1 MPSTV
6 RANVKPELIRWARTT
21 YGIDLAQAARK
32 AQISEDKIAAW
43 EAGAEQPTVNQLRD
57 LGRIYKRPLAAFYL
71 PNVPRDFQPQRIQ
84 DFRRLPDT
92 STTGEFSPKLRTE
105 IRRTLYR
112 RQVALDLFEN
122 LEQTP
127 TPFQL
132 SAVIDED
139 PERVASRIRQSMGLT
154 LSVQSQWSSQGH
166 DAFGQMRQAVERQ
179 GILVFQAS
187 VDLEEMRGLAIF
199 DDPLPVILVSSKEEF
214 MAPRLFTLFHELVHL
229 MLHRSAISN
238 GAETGI
244 DEESARIEVF
254 ANHCAAAALVP
265 MDSLLQDLET
275 LGLSQVR
282 SFSDDVVRQLARR
295 YRVSWET
302 VLRRLLTARKV
313 SSDEYKETR
322 ERWQAELA
330 VRPRRAPGTPRIH
343 ITELSRTGDLFPR
356 LVLQNF
362 YQEKITAPEVADYLN
377 LKLKHLPMVEAELR
391 TRRFAPLQE

>member
-1 MPSTV
+1 MPPSV

-71 PNVPRDFQPQRIQ
+71 PSVPRDFQPQRIQ
-84 DFRRLPDT
+84 DFRRLPET
-92 STTGEFSPKLRTE
+92 STGEFSPKLRTE

-132 SAVIDED
+132 SAAINEN
-139 PERVASRIRQSMGLT
+139 PERVGSRIRQSMGLT

-179 GILVFQAS
+179 GTLVFQAS
-187 VDLEEMRGLAIF
+187 VDLEEMRGLAVF
-199 DDPLPVILVSSKEEF
+199 DEPLPVILVSSKEEF

-244 DEESARIEVF
+244 GEESARIEAF

-275 LGLSQVR
+275 FGFSQVR
-282 SFSDDVVRQLARR
+282 SFSDDVIRQLARR

-313 SSDEYKETR
+313 SSDEYKEAR

-330 VRPRRAPGTPRIH
+330 ARPRRTAGAPRIH